1 MAKKNKV
8 KKTPK
13 LIWPCI
19 FGLLAL
25 LLLSLALWISYV
37 GSPRIDGLSM
47 NNVMVFS
54 VLATVFSLLCAWRS
68 VVYHKRKNTVRD
80 NT

>member
-1 MAKKNKV
+1 MAKKNKA
-8 KKTPK
+8 KKMPK

-25 LLLSLALWISYV
+25 ILGFLAGWISYV

-47 NNVMVFS
+47 NNVTVFS
-54 VLATVFSLLCAWRS
+54 VLAVIFVLLCVWRS
-68 VVYHKRKNTVRD
+68 VVYHKRKHAAPQT
-80 NT
+80 